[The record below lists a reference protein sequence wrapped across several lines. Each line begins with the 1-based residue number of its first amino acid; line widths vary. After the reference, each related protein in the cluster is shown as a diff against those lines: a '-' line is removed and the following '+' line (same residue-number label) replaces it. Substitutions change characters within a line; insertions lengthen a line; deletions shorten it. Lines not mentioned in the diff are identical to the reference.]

1 MLVTV
6 VELSLSSCFVFGL
19 DLVINW
25 MSFRLDVFDVQAL
38 VLLFRSLP
46 LVQRFFGFYSIVK
59 MVNRYSMLFPG
70 APFFWALQVGRMDL
84 NDLKSQISAYFDMLG
99 WM

>member
-6 VELSLSSCFVFGL
+6 VELSLSSRFVFGL

-38 VLLFRSLP
+38 VLLFRSLR

-70 APFFWALQVGRMDL
+70 APFFLGIASGQNG
-84 NDLKSQISAYFDMLG
+84 LK
-99 WM
+99 